1 VYIIIRKDRNH
12 HQPRRMSMIISKKY
26 AQRLV
31 REGKARIEGRTT
43 TGPYWG
49 CDTGEVYVIV
59 TRLDKQDT
67 DHYKED

>member
-1 VYIIIRKDRNH
+1 
-12 HQPRRMSMIISKKY
+12 MIISKKY